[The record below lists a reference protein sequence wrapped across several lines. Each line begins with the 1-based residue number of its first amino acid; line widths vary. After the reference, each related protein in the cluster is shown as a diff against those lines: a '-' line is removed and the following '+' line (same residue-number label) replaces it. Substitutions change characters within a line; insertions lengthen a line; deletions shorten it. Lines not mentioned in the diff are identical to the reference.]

1 MGTRYSGAESRPQ
14 RLSEPR
20 RPRLT
25 STLLAVLGLL
35 AALSPFAT
43 EFYLPAF
50 PAMVED
56 LGTSAAG
63 IQLTLSAYFVGIA
76 LGQLVFGPLSDRHG
90 RRGPLLAGLVACAG
104 ASVACALA
112 PSVEWLVAARFVQ
125 AFTGAAGMVIS
136 RAIVPDIAQG
146 KAAARAF
153 SLIFMVLGV
162 APVIAPILGGALA
175 GVAGWRAIF
184 WTYAALVLAAVVTV
198 RLLVPESNPR
208 ERRRQARDSRGGVR
222 PLALVLRSRAFVGNT
237 LAFAFSFAAL
247 MAYMAASPFVFQ
259 VMGGLGPVSFGLL
272 YGAIAVV
279 LIASSAVS
287 ARMAR
292 SHEVSRLL
300 GLGLAGFLAATLALG
315 VLVASGTPA
324 LLFAVPIAAA
334 VASLGL
340 VFGNASAL
348 ALEAVPNAAGTASAV
363 LGVLQFGL
371 SGVVI
376 PLVNVAGEDT
386 AVPLATIMA
395 IAAAVA
401 VVAAVW
407 ARRGSATA

>member
-1 MGTRYSGAESRPQ
+1 
-14 RLSEPR
+14 
-20 RPRLT
+20 
-25 STLLAVLGLL
+25 
-35 AALSPFAT
+35 
-43 EFYLPAF
+43 
-50 PAMVED
+50 MVED

-63 IQLTLSAYFVGIA
+63 IQLMLSAYFVGIA

-90 RRGPLLAGLVACAG
+90 RRGPLLAGLVACTG

-153 SLIFMVLGV
+153 SLIFMVLGI

-184 WTYAALVLAAVVTV
+184 WTYAALVLATVVTV

-208 ERRRQARDSRGGVR
+208 ERREQARDSRGGIR
-222 PLALVLRSRAFVGNT
+222 PLAVVLGSRAFVGNT
-237 LAFAFSFAAL
+237 LAFALSFAAL

-259 VMGGLGPVSFGLL
+259 VMGGLGPVSFGTL

-292 SHEVSRLL
+292 SHEVCASSALVSQGSWQRRSPWGRSWRL
-300 GLGLAGFLAATLALG
+300 GLPRSCSLCRSWRLSP
-315 VLVASGTPA
+315 ASGW
-324 LLFAVPIAAA
+324 
-334 VASLGL
+334 S
-340 VFGNASAL
+340 SAMR
-348 ALEAVPNAAGTASAV
+348 ARSHWRPCHTRQARPPRSWACSSSA
-363 LGVLQFGL
+363 
-371 SGVVI
+371 
-376 PLVNVAGEDT
+376 
-386 AVPLATIMA
+386 
-395 IAAAVA
+395 
-401 VVAAVW
+401 
-407 ARRGSATA
+407 